1 MIIARTKVELKDTL
15 KNLSNKPGKL
25 ALIPTMG
32 NLHDGHLSL
41 IKLAKLKSS
50 KTITTI
56 FVNPLQFGN
65 NEDFDKYPKTND
77 LDLKKLRQEKC
88 DVVFMPLNKDEVFP
102 PPSEIKNINSGVLGE
117 DLCGKIRPGHF
128 DGVLTVVNRIFE
140 LINPDIAVF
149 GAKDYQQQILI
160 RKMAESLYPN
170 LKLLTAPIIRSQSG
184 LALSS
189 RNNYLSEQELKLAS
203 NLYKSLQQSVIS
215 YNNKISTK
223 KIINDAQKFLKS
235 KNLIFDYFELRDSQL
250 NTVKDKN
257 FTGKKVFLVSAT
269 INKTRLIDNVE
280 FN

>member
-15 KNLSNKPGKL
+15 KNLSNRPGKL

-65 NEDFDKYPKTND
+65 NEDFDKYPKTHE
-77 LDLKKLRQEKC
+77 LDIEKLEKEQC
-88 DVVFMPLNKDEVFP
+88 DVLFMPVNKDEVFP
-102 PPSEIKNINSGVLGE
+102 PPSEIKNIDSGVLGK

-140 LINPDIAVF
+140 LINPDIAIF

-160 RKMAESLYPN
+160 KKMAKSLYPN
-170 LKLLTAPIIRSQSG
+170 LELLTAPIIRSQSG

-189 RNNYLSEQELKLAS
+189 RNNYLSKQELKLAS
-203 NLYKSLQQSVIS
+203 SLYKSLQQSVIS
-215 YNNKISTK
+215 YNNKINTEE
-223 KIINDAQKFLKS
+223 IIKDAQTFLKS

-250 NTVKDKN
+250 NTVKDSN

-269 INKTRLIDNVE
+269 INKTRLIDNIE
-280 FN
+280 F

>member
-1 MIIARTKVELKDTL
+1 MIIARTKEELKETL
-15 KNLSNKPGKL
+15 KNLSNKAGKL

-56 FVNPLQFGN
+56 FVNPLQFGK
-65 NEDFDKYPKTND
+65 NEDFDKYPKTHE
-77 LDLKKLRQEKC
+77 LDIEKLEKEQC
-88 DVVFMPLNKDEVFP
+88 DVLFMPVNKDEVFP
-102 PPSEIKNINSGVLGE
+102 PPGEIKNIDSGVLGK

-140 LINPDIAVF
+140 LINPDIAIF

-160 RKMAESLYPN
+160 KKMAKSLYPN
-170 LKLLTAPIIRSQSG
+170 LELLTAPIIRSQSG

-203 NLYKSLQQSVIS
+203 SLYKSLQQSVIS
-215 YNNKISTK
+215 YNNKINTEE
-223 KIINDAQKFLKS
+223 IIKDAQKFLKS

-250 NTVKDKN
+250 NTVKDSN
-257 FTGKKVFLVSAT
+257 FTGKKVFLASAT
-269 INKTRLIDNVE
+269 INKTRLIDNIE
-280 FN
+280 F

>member
-15 KNLSNKPGKL
+15 KNLSNRPGKL

-41 IKLAKLKSS
+41 IKLSKLKSS

-65 NEDFDKYPKTND
+65 NEDFDKYPKTHE
-77 LDLKKLRQEKC
+77 LDIEKLEKEQC
-88 DVVFMPLNKDEVFP
+88 DVLFMPVNKDEVFP
-102 PPSEIKNINSGVLGE
+102 PPGEIKNIDSGVLGK

-160 RKMAESLYPN
+160 RKMAKSLYPN
-170 LKLLTAPIIRSQSG
+170 LELLTGPIIRSQSG

-203 NLYKSLQQSVIS
+203 SLYKSLQQSVIS
-215 YNNKISTK
+215 YNNKINTEE
-223 KIINDAQKFLKS
+223 IIKDAQKFLKS

-250 NTVKDKN
+250 NTVKDSN
-257 FTGKKVFLVSAT
+257 FTGKKVFLASAT
-269 INKTRLIDNVE
+269 INKTRLIDNIE
-280 FN
+280 F

>member
-15 KNLSNKPGKL
+15 KNLSNRPGKL

-56 FVNPLQFGN
+56 FINPLQFGN
-65 NEDFDKYPKTND
+65 NEDFDKYPKTHE
-77 LDLKKLRQEKC
+77 LDIEKLEKEQC
-88 DVVFMPLNKDEVFP
+88 DVLFMPVNKDEVFP
-102 PPSEIKNINSGVLGE
+102 PPGEIKNIDSGVLGKE
-117 DLCGKIRPGHF
+117 LCGKIRPGHF

-140 LINPDIAVF
+140 LINPDIAIF

-160 RKMAESLYPN
+160 KKMAKSLYPN
-170 LKLLTAPIIRSQSG
+170 LELLTAPIIRSQSG

-203 NLYKSLQQSVIS
+203 SLYKSLQQSVIS
-215 YNNKISTK
+215 YNNKINTE
-223 KIINDAQKFLKS
+223 KIIKDAQKFLKS

-250 NTVKDKN
+250 NTVKDSN

-269 INKTRLIDNVE
+269 INKTRLIDNIE
-280 FN
+280 F

>member
-15 KNLSNKPGKL
+15 KNLSNRPGKL

-56 FVNPLQFGN
+56 FINPLQFGN
-65 NEDFDKYPKTND
+65 NEDFDKYPKTHE
-77 LDLKKLRQEKC
+77 LDIEKLEKEQC
-88 DVVFMPLNKDEVFP
+88 DVLFMPVNKDEVFP
-102 PPSEIKNINSGVLGE
+102 PPSEIKNIDSGVLGK

-140 LINPDIAVF
+140 LINPDIAIF

-160 RKMAESLYPN
+160 KKMAKSLYPN
-170 LKLLTAPIIRSQSG
+170 LELLTAPIIRSQSG

-189 RNNYLSEQELKLAS
+189 RNNYLSKQELKLAS
-203 NLYKSLQQSVIS
+203 SLYKSLQQSVIS
-215 YNNKISTK
+215 YNNKINTEE
-223 KIINDAQKFLKS
+223 IIKDAQKFLKS

-250 NTVKDKN
+250 NTVKDSN
-257 FTGKKVFLVSAT
+257 FTGKKVFLASAT
-269 INKTRLIDNVE
+269 INKTRLIDNIE
-280 FN
+280 F

>member
-15 KNLSNKPGKL
+15 KNLSNRPGKL

-56 FVNPLQFGN
+56 FINPLQFGN
-65 NEDFDKYPKTND
+65 NEDFDKYPKTHE
-77 LDLKKLRQEKC
+77 LDIEKLEKEQC
-88 DVVFMPLNKDEVFP
+88 DVLFMPVNKDEVFP
-102 PPSEIKNINSGVLGE
+102 PPGEIKNIDSGVLGK

-140 LINPDIAVF
+140 LINPDIAIF

-160 RKMAESLYPN
+160 KKMAKSLYPN
-170 LKLLTAPIIRSQSG
+170 LELLTAPIIRSQSG

-203 NLYKSLQQSVIS
+203 SLYKSLQQSVIS
-215 YNNKISTK
+215 YNNKINTEE
-223 KIINDAQKFLKS
+223 IIKDAQKFLKS

-250 NTVKDKN
+250 NTVKDIN

-269 INKTRLIDNVE
+269 INKTRLIDNIE
-280 FN
+280 F

>member
-15 KNLSNKPGKL
+15 KNLSNRPGKL

-56 FVNPLQFGN
+56 FINPLQFGN
-65 NEDFDKYPKTND
+65 NEDFDKYPKTNE
-77 LDLKKLRQEKC
+77 LDLKKLRLEKC
-88 DVVFMPLNKDEVFP
+88 DAVFMPINKDEVFP
-102 PPSEIKNINSGVLGE
+102 PPGEIKNIDSGMLGR

-140 LINPDIAVF
+140 LINPDIAIF

-160 RKMAESLYPN
+160 KKMAKSLYPN
-170 LKLLTAPIIRSQSG
+170 LELLTAPIIRSQSG

-203 NLYKSLQQSVIS
+203 SLYKSLQQSVIS
-215 YNNKISTK
+215 YNNKINTEE
-223 KIINDAQKFLKS
+223 IIKDAQTFLKS

-250 NTVKDKN
+250 NTVKDSN
-257 FTGKKVFLVSAT
+257 FTGKKVFLASAT
-269 INKTRLIDNVE
+269 INKTRLIDNIE
-280 FN
+280 F

>member
-15 KNLSNKPGKL
+15 KNLSNRPGKL

-65 NEDFDKYPKTND
+65 NEDFDKYPKTHE
-77 LDLKKLRQEKC
+77 LDIEKLEKEQC
-88 DVVFMPLNKDEVFP
+88 DVLFMPVNKDEVFP
-102 PPSEIKNINSGVLGE
+102 PPGRIKNIDSGMLGR

-140 LINPDIAVF
+140 LINPDIAIF

-160 RKMAESLYPN
+160 KKMAKSLYPN
-170 LKLLTAPIIRSQSG
+170 LELLTAPIIRSQSG

-203 NLYKSLQQSVIS
+203 SLYKSLQQSVIS
-215 YNNKISTK
+215 YNNKINTEE
-223 KIINDAQKFLKS
+223 IIKDAQKFLKS
-235 KNLIFDYFELRDSQL
+235 KNLIFDYFELRDNQL
-250 NTVKDKN
+250 NTIKGSN
-257 FTGKKVFLVSAT
+257 SNGKKVFLVSAT

>member
-15 KNLSNKPGKL
+15 KNLSNRPGKL

-65 NEDFDKYPKTND
+65 NEDFDKYPKTHE
-77 LDLKKLRQEKC
+77 LDIEKLEKEQC
-88 DVVFMPLNKDEVFP
+88 DVLFMPVNKDEVFP
-102 PPSEIKNINSGVLGE
+102 PPSEIKNIDSGVLGK

-140 LINPDIAVF
+140 LINPDIAIF

-160 RKMAESLYPN
+160 KKMAKSLYPN
-170 LKLLTAPIIRSQSG
+170 LELLTAPIIRSQSG

-203 NLYKSLQQSVIS
+203 SLYKSLQQSVIS
-215 YNNKISTK
+215 YNNKINTEE
-223 KIINDAQKFLKS
+223 IIKDAQKFLKS

-250 NTVKDKN
+250 NTVKDSN
-257 FTGKKVFLVSAT
+257 FTGKKVFLASAT
-269 INKTRLIDNVE
+269 INKTRLIDNIE
-280 FN
+280 F

>member
-15 KNLSNKPGKL
+15 KNLSNRPGKL

-56 FVNPLQFGN
+56 FINPLQFGN
-65 NEDFDKYPKTND
+65 NEDFDKYPKTHK
-77 LDLKKLRQEKC
+77 LDIEKLEKEQC
-88 DVVFMPLNKDEVFP
+88 DVLFMPVNKDEVFP
-102 PPSEIKNINSGVLGE
+102 PPSEIKNIDSGVLGK

-140 LINPDIAVF
+140 LINPDIAIF

-160 RKMAESLYPN
+160 KKMAKSLYPN
-170 LKLLTAPIIRSQSG
+170 LELLTAPIIRSQSG

-203 NLYKSLQQSVIS
+203 SLYKSLQQSVIS
-215 YNNKISTK
+215 YNNKINTEE
-223 KIINDAQKFLKS
+223 IIKDAQKFLKS

-250 NTVKDKN
+250 NTVKDSN
-257 FTGKKVFLVSAT
+257 FTGKKVFLASAT
-269 INKTRLIDNVE
+269 INKTRLIDNIE
-280 FN
+280 F

>member
-1 MIIARTKVELKDTL
+1 MIIARTKVELKDIL
-15 KNLSNKPGKL
+15 KNLSNRPGKL

-56 FVNPLQFGN
+56 FINPLQFGN
-65 NEDFDKYPKTND
+65 NEDFDKYPKTHE
-77 LDLKKLRQEKC
+77 LDIEKLEKEQC
-88 DVVFMPLNKDEVFP
+88 DVLFMPVNKDEVFP
-102 PPSEIKNINSGVLGE
+102 PPGEIKNIDSGVLGK

-140 LINPDIAVF
+140 LINPDIAIF

-160 RKMAESLYPN
+160 KKMAKSLYPN
-170 LKLLTAPIIRSQSG
+170 LELLTAPIIRSQSG

-203 NLYKSLQQSVIS
+203 SLYKSLQQSVIS
-215 YNNKISTK
+215 YNNKINTEE
-223 KIINDAQKFLKS
+223 IIKDAQKFLKS

-250 NTVKDKN
+250 NTVKDIN
-257 FTGKKVFLVSAT
+257 FTGKKLFLASAT
-269 INKTRLIDNVE
+269 INKTRLIDNIE
-280 FN
+280 F

>member
-15 KNLSNKPGKL
+15 KNLSNRPGKL

-56 FVNPLQFGN
+56 FINPLQFGN
-65 NEDFDKYPKTND
+65 NEDFDKYPKTHE
-77 LDLKKLRQEKC
+77 LDIEKLEKEQC
-88 DVVFMPLNKDEVFP
+88 DVLFIPVNKDEVFP
-102 PPSEIKNINSGVLGE
+102 PPGEIKNIDSGMLGR

-140 LINPDIAVF
+140 LINPDIAIF

-160 RKMAESLYPN
+160 KKMAKSLYPN
-170 LKLLTAPIIRSQSG
+170 LELLTAPIIRSQSG

-203 NLYKSLQQSVIS
+203 SLYKSLQQSVIS
-215 YNNKISTK
+215 YNNKINTEE
-223 KIINDAQKFLKS
+223 IIKDAQKFLKS

-250 NTVKDKN
+250 NTVKDIN

-269 INKTRLIDNVE
+269 INKTRLIDNIE
-280 FN
+280 F

>member
-15 KNLSNKPGKL
+15 KNLSNRPGKL

-56 FVNPLQFGN
+56 FINPLQFGN
-65 NEDFDKYPKTND
+65 NEDFDKYPKTHE
-77 LDLKKLRQEKC
+77 LDIEKLEKEQC
-88 DVVFMPLNKDEVFP
+88 DVLFMPVNKDEVFP
-102 PPSEIKNINSGVLGE
+102 PPSEIKNIDSGVLGK

-140 LINPDIAVF
+140 LINPDIAIF

-160 RKMAESLYPN
+160 KKMAKSLYPN
-170 LKLLTAPIIRSQSG
+170 LELLTAPIIRSQSG

-189 RNNYLSEQELKLAS
+189 RNNYLSKQELKLAS
-203 NLYKSLQQSVIS
+203 SLYKSLQQSVIS
-215 YNNKISTK
+215 YNNKINTEE
-223 KIINDAQKFLKS
+223 IIKDAQTFLKS

-250 NTVKDKN
+250 NTVKDSN

-269 INKTRLIDNVE
+269 INKTRLIDNIE
-280 FN
+280 F

>member
-1 MIIARTKVELKDTL
+1 MIIARTKTELKETL
-15 KNLSNKPGKL
+15 KNLSNKVGKL

-65 NEDFDKYPKTND
+65 NEDFDKYPKTHE
-77 LDLKKLRQEKC
+77 LDIEKLEKEQC
-88 DVVFMPLNKDEVFP
+88 DIVFMPINKDEVFP
-102 PPSEIKNINSGVLGE
+102 SPGEIKNIDSGLLGK

-149 GAKDYQQQILI
+149 GAKDYQKQILI
-160 RKMAESLYPN
+160 KKMAKSLYPN
-170 LKLLTAPIIRSQSG
+170 LELLTAPIIRSQSG

-203 NLYKSLQQSVIS
+203 SLYKSLQQSVIS
-215 YNNKISTK
+215 YNNKINTEE
-223 KIINDAQKFLKS
+223 IIKDAQKFLKS

-250 NTVKDKN
+250 NTVKDSN
-257 FTGKKVFLVSAT
+257 FTGKKVFLASAT
-269 INKTRLIDNVE
+269 INKTRLIDNIE
-280 FN
+280 F

>member
-15 KNLSNKPGKL
+15 KNLSNRPGKL

-56 FVNPLQFGN
+56 FINPLQFGN
-65 NEDFDKYPKTND
+65 NEDFDKYPKTHE
-77 LDLKKLRQEKC
+77 LDIEKLEKEQC
-88 DVVFMPLNKDEVFP
+88 DVLFMPVNKDEVFP
-102 PPSEIKNINSGVLGE
+102 PPGEIKNIDSGVLGK

-140 LINPDIAVF
+140 LINPDIAIF

-160 RKMAESLYPN
+160 KKMAKSLYPN
-170 LKLLTAPIIRSQSG
+170 LELLTAPIIRSQSG

-203 NLYKSLQQSVIS
+203 SLYKSLQQSVIS
-215 YNNKISTK
+215 YNNKINTEE
-223 KIINDAQKFLKS
+223 IIKDAQKFLKS

>member
-15 KNLSNKPGKL
+15 QNLSNRPGKL

-56 FVNPLQFGN
+56 FINPLQFGN
-65 NEDFDKYPKTND
+65 NEDFDKYPKTHE
-77 LDLKKLRQEKC
+77 LDIEKLEKEQC
-88 DVVFMPLNKDEVFP
+88 DVLFMPVNKDEVFP
-102 PPSEIKNINSGVLGE
+102 PPGEIKNIDSGMLGK

-140 LINPDIAVF
+140 LINPDIAIF

-160 RKMAESLYPN
+160 KKMAKSLYPN
-170 LKLLTAPIIRSQSG
+170 LELLTAPIIRSQSG

-189 RNNYLSEQELKLAS
+189 RNNYLSDQELKLAS
-203 NLYKSLQQSVIS
+203 SLYKSLQQSVIS
-215 YNNKISTK
+215 YNNKINTE
-223 KIINDAQKFLKS
+223 KIIKDAQKFLKS

-250 NTVKDKN
+250 NTVKDSN

-269 INKTRLIDNVE
+269 INKTRLIDNIE
-280 FN
+280 F

>member
-1 MIIARTKVELKDTL
+1 MIIARTKAELNQTL
-15 KNLSNKPGKL
+15 KILSNKPGKL

-56 FVNPLQFGN
+56 FINPLQFGN
-65 NEDFDKYPKTND
+65 NEDFDKYPKTHE
-77 LDLKKLRQEKC
+77 LDIEKLEKEQC
-88 DVVFMPLNKDEVFP
+88 DVLFMPVNKDEVFP
-102 PPSEIKNINSGVLGE
+102 PPGEIKNIDSGMLGK

-160 RKMAESLYPN
+160 KKMTKSFYPN
-170 LKLLTAPIIRSQSG
+170 LELVTAPIIRSQSG

-215 YNNKISTK
+215 YNNKISID
-223 KIINDAQKFLKS
+223 KIINDAQNFLKS
-235 KNLIFDYFELRDSQL
+235 QKLFPDYFELRDSKL
-250 NTVKDKN
+250 KTVKENN
-257 FTGKKVFLVSAT
+257 FIGKKVFLASVT
-269 INKTRLIDNVE
+269 INKTRLIDNIE
-280 FN
+280 F

>member
-1 MIIARTKVELKDTL
+1 MIIARTKTELKETL
-15 KNLSNKPGKL
+15 KNLSNKDGKL

-41 IKLAKLKSS
+41 IKLAKLKAS

-65 NEDFDKYPKTND
+65 NEDFDKYPKTHE
-77 LDLKKLRQEKC
+77 LDIEKLEKEQC
-88 DVVFMPLNKDEVFP
+88 DVLFMPVNKDEIFP
-102 PPSEIKNINSGVLGE
+102 PPGEIKNMDSGELGK

-140 LINPDIAVF
+140 LINPDIAIF

-160 RKMAESLYPN
+160 KKMAKSLYPN
-170 LKLLTAPIIRSQSG
+170 LELLTAPIIRSQSG

-203 NLYKSLQQSVIS
+203 SLYKSLQQSVIS
-215 YNNKISTK
+215 YNNKINTEE
-223 KIINDAQKFLKS
+223 IIKDAQKFLKS

-250 NTVKDKN
+250 NTVKDSN
-257 FTGKKVFLVSAT
+257 FTGKKVFLASAT
-269 INKTRLIDNVE
+269 INKTRLIDNIE
-280 FN
+280 F

>member
-15 KNLSNKPGKL
+15 KNLSNRPGKL

-56 FVNPLQFGN
+56 FINPLQFGN
-65 NEDFDKYPKTND
+65 NEDFDKYPKTHE
-77 LDLKKLRQEKC
+77 LDIEKLEKEQC
-88 DVVFMPLNKDEVFP
+88 DVLFMPVNKDEVFP
-102 PPSEIKNINSGVLGE
+102 PPGKIKNIDSGMLGR

-140 LINPDIAVF
+140 LINPDIAIF

-160 RKMAESLYPN
+160 KKMAKSLYPN
-170 LKLLTAPIIRSQSG
+170 LELLTAPIIRSQSG

-203 NLYKSLQQSVIS
+203 SLYKSLQQSVIS
-215 YNNKISTK
+215 YNNKINTEE
-223 KIINDAQKFLKS
+223 IIKDAQKFLKS

-250 NTVKDKN
+250 NTVKDSN
-257 FTGKKVFLVSAT
+257 FTGKKVFLASAT
-269 INKTRLIDNVE
+269 INKTRLIDNIE
-280 FN
+280 F

>member
-15 KNLSNKPGKL
+15 KNLSNRPGKL

-56 FVNPLQFGN
+56 FINPLQFGN
-65 NEDFDKYPKTND
+65 NEDFDKYPKTHE
-77 LDLKKLRQEKC
+77 LDIEKLEKEQC
-88 DVVFMPLNKDEVFP
+88 DVLFMPVNKDEVFP
-102 PPSEIKNINSGVLGE
+102 PPSEIKNIDSGVLGK

-140 LINPDIAVF
+140 LINPDIAIF

-160 RKMAESLYPN
+160 KKMAKSLYPN
-170 LKLLTAPIIRSQSG
+170 LELLTAPIIRSQSG

-203 NLYKSLQQSVIS
+203 SLYKSLQQSVIS
-215 YNNKISTK
+215 YNNKINTEE
-223 KIINDAQKFLKS
+223 IIKDAQTFLKS

-250 NTVKDKN
+250 NTVKDSN
-257 FTGKKVFLVSAT
+257 FTGKKVFLASAT
-269 INKTRLIDNVE
+269 INKTRLIDNIE
-280 FN
+280 F

>member
-1 MIIARTKVELKDTL
+1 MIIARTKAELKENL
-15 KNLSNKPGKL
+15 KILSNKPGKL

-56 FVNPLQFGN
+56 FINPLQFGN
-65 NEDFDKYPKTND
+65 NEDFDKYPKTHK
-77 LDLKKLRQEKC
+77 LDIEKLEKEQC
-88 DVVFMPLNKDEVFP
+88 DVLFMPVDKDEVFP
-102 PPSEIKNINSGVLGE
+102 PHGEIKNIDSGMLGK

-160 RKMAESLYPN
+160 KKMTKSFYPN
-170 LKLLTAPIIRSQSG
+170 LELITAPIIRSQSG

-215 YNNKISTK
+215 YNNKISID
-223 KIINDAQKFLKS
+223 KIINDAQNFLKS
-235 KNLIFDYFELRDSQL
+235 QKLFPDYFELRDTQL
-250 NTVKDKN
+250 KTVKDNN
-257 FTGKKVFLVSAT
+257 FIGKKVLLASVT
-269 INKTRLIDNVE
+269 INKTRLIDNIE
-280 FN
+280 F

>member
-15 KNLSNKPGKL
+15 KNLSNRPGKL

-56 FVNPLQFGN
+56 FINPLQFGN
-65 NEDFDKYPKTND
+65 NEDFDKYPKTHE
-77 LDLKKLRQEKC
+77 LDIEKLEKEQC
-88 DVVFMPLNKDEVFP
+88 DVLFMPVNKDEVFP
-102 PPSEIKNINSGVLGE
+102 PPSEIKNIDSGVLGK

-140 LINPDIAVF
+140 LINPDIAIF

-160 RKMAESLYPN
+160 KKMAKSLYPN
-170 LKLLTAPIIRSQSG
+170 LELLTAPIIRSQSG

-189 RNNYLSEQELKLAS
+189 RNNYLSKQELKLAS
-203 NLYKSLQQSVIS
+203 SLYKSLQQSVIS
-215 YNNKISTK
+215 YNNKINTEE
-223 KIINDAQKFLKS
+223 IIKDAQKFLKS

-250 NTVKDKN
+250 NTVKDSN

-269 INKTRLIDNVE
+269 INKTRLIDNIE
-280 FN
+280 F

>member
-1 MIIARTKVELKDTL
+1 MIIARTKKELKETL
-15 KNLSNKPGKL
+15 KNLSNKAGKL

-56 FVNPLQFGN
+56 FVNPLQFGD
-65 NEDFDKYPKTND
+65 NEDFDKYPKTHE
-77 LDLKKLRQEKC
+77 LDIEKLEKEQC
-88 DVVFMPLNKDEVFP
+88 DVLFMPVNKDEVFP
-102 PPSEIKNINSGVLGE
+102 PPGEIKNMDSGELGK

-140 LINPDIAVF
+140 LINPDIAIF

-160 RKMAESLYPN
+160 KKMAKSLYPN
-170 LKLLTAPIIRSQSG
+170 LELLTAPIIRSQSG

-203 NLYKSLQQSVIS
+203 SLYKSLQQSVIS
-215 YNNKISTK
+215 YNNKINTEE
-223 KIINDAQKFLKS
+223 IIKDAQTFLKS

-250 NTVKDKN
+250 NTVKDSN

-269 INKTRLIDNVE
+269 INKTRLIDNIE
-280 FN
+280 F

>member
-1 MIIARTKVELKDTL
+1 MIIARTKAELKDTL

-32 NLHDGHLSL
+32 NLHEGHLSL

-65 NEDFDKYPKTND
+65 NEDFDKYPKTHE
-77 LDLKKLRQEKC
+77 LDLKKLKQEKC
-88 DVVFMPLNKDEVFP
+88 DVVFIPINKDEVFP
-102 PPSEIKNINSGVLGE
+102 HPDEMKNIDSGLLGK
-117 DLCGKIRPGHF
+117 DLCGRIRPGHF

-140 LINPDIAVF
+140 LIKPDIAVF

-160 RKMAESLYPN
+160 RKMTESLYPY
-170 LKLLTAPIIRSQSG
+170 LELLTAPIIRSQSG

-189 RNNYLSEQELKLAS
+189 RNNYLSKQELMLAS

-215 YNNKISTK
+215 FNNKISIEE
-223 KIINDAQKFLKS
+223 IIYDAQKFLKS

-250 NTVKDKN
+250 NTIKDIN
-257 FTGKKVFLVSAT
+257 FIGNKVFLVSAT
-269 INKTRLIDNVE
+269 INKTRLIDNIE
-280 FN
+280 F

>member
-15 KNLSNKPGKL
+15 KNLSNRPGKL

-56 FVNPLQFGN
+56 FINPLQFGN
-65 NEDFDKYPKTND
+65 NEDFDKYPKTHE
-77 LDLKKLRQEKC
+77 LDIEKLEKEQC
-88 DVVFMPLNKDEVFP
+88 DVLFMPVNKDEVFP
-102 PPSEIKNINSGVLGE
+102 PPGEIKNIDSGVLGK

-140 LINPDIAVF
+140 LINPDIAIF

-160 RKMAESLYPN
+160 KKMAKSLYPN
-170 LKLLTAPIIRSQSG
+170 LELLTAPIIRSQSG

-203 NLYKSLQQSVIS
+203 SLYKSLQQSVIS
-215 YNNKISTK
+215 YNNKINTEE
-223 KIINDAQKFLKS
+223 IIKDAQKFLKS

-250 NTVKDKN
+250 NTVKDIN
-257 FTGKKVFLVSAT
+257 FTGKKLFLASAT
-269 INKTRLIDNVE
+269 INKTRLIDNIE
-280 FN
+280 F